1 MISFTQRR
9 KGSQRRKEELLV
21 PKDDMGRVWL
31 LRRALS
37 ALSGVEQ
44 MEMIIER
51 MARTK
56 NNAEFL
62 KSMNI
67 PESGE
72 SEVRSRS
79 KAPVRRLPKA
89 A

>member
-1 MISFTQRR
+1 MQKSGT
-9 KGSQRRKEELLV
+9 RKEELLV
-21 PKDDMGRVWL
+21 PKNDLSRVWL

-37 ALSGVEQ
+37 ALPGVEQ
-44 MEMIIER
+44 MEMIIGR
-51 MARTK
+51 MAKTK

-72 SEVRSRS
+72 SEAGARLRAS
-79 KAPVRRLPKA
+79 VRRLPKA